1 MSNPFPGPEK
11 NKFFSSWEN
20 FFVENFPGPFMQVT
34 NWVVPTGICEPNK
47 TNPCPSTTL
56 NEAIIRCQ
64 SIPGCDS
71 VVDFEKRFQP
81 TISTQ
86 APGFITNNTTSYFTR
101 LDYGL
106 DAFKNKNKLK
116 QATNKGI
123 TTIQVSN
130 FDNTDVNYNEYYIIL
145 FSLVLIGLLY
155 CYHIN
160 KN

>member
-1 MSNPFPGPEK
+1 MSNPFPGP
-11 NKFFSSWEN
+11 
-20 FFVENFPGPFMQVT
+20 FMQVK
-34 NWVVPTGICEPNK
+34 NWVVPTGICEPNR

-56 NEAIIRCQ
+56 NDAIIRCQ
-64 SIPGCDS
+64 SITGCDS
-71 VVDFEKRFQP
+71 VVEFQNSFQP

-116 QATNKGI
+116 ESIANGI

-145 FSLVLIGLLY
+145 FCLFLIALFY
-155 CYHIN
+155 YYYIN